1 MSVRLEA
8 STVSRDRPP
17 QPASCSSLL
26 DRPSRHGGGT
36 VRPLEPLW
44 AFLATGLLTLAS
56 LSSTAFAQVDDEIF
70 GPDDGTD
77 AMLRA
82 SIEAAPT
89 LAARRTEIEIAP
101 ALEIGRIPA
110 IAGDQDG
117 NIYIIQ
123 RDPDVDSIIVTNS
136 EGTVLRSFGKGL
148 FEYAHSIRLDAD
160 GNVWAVDAKTSM
172 IYKFSPL
179 GELLLDI
186 SVGDVPDIER
196 IQRAAADIAFGPG
209 GLIYVADGYANG
221 RVVVYDASGRKLRQ
235 WGRRGTGPGE
245 FNLPH
250 GIAVGSDGTVY
261 VADREN
267 GRIQLFTP
275 EGDYLREWRYG
286 GRVMSLAFA
295 PDGVLYVSAEP
306 KGVSMTESYLLRV
319 DLSDGSFT
327 GKVQAF
333 AHQLGIGADGALL
346 PGSLTGPIV
355 VYRLP

>member
-1 MSVRLEA
+1 MEAFTLSYCKSTRPTSFSYLPDSSARGYSSSAQAKRSVRQ
-8 STVSRDRPP
+8 V
-17 QPASCSSLL
+17 
-26 DRPSRHGGGT
+26 
-36 VRPLEPLW
+36 
-44 AFLATGLLTLAS
+44 LATGLPTILLLAS
-56 LSSTAFAQVDDEIF
+56 TALAQVDDEIF

-82 SIEAAPT
+82 LIDAAPT

-110 IAGDQDG
+110 IAGDADG

-123 RDPDVDSIIVTNS
+123 RDPGIDSIIVTNS

-160 GNVWAVDAKTSM
+160 GNVWAVDAQTSM

-179 GELLLDI
+179 GDLLLEI
-186 SVGDVPDIER
+186 NVGGVPDIER

-209 GLIYVADGYANG
+209 GSIYVADGYANG
-221 RVVVYDASGRKLRQ
+221 RVVVYDSSGRKLRE

-295 PDGVLYVSAEP
+295 PDGALYVSAEP

-319 DLSDGSFT
+319 DLSDGRLT
-327 GKVQAF
+327 GKIKAF
-333 AHQLGIGADGALL
+333 AHQLSIGGDGVLL
-346 PGSLTGPIV
+346 PGSLTGPIA
-355 VYRLP
+355 VYRLQ